1 MNDQQLL
8 RYSRHILLPQ
18 IDIEGQERL
27 LKSKVLLVG
36 VGGLGS
42 PIALY
47 LAGSGIGKI
56 ILVDPDQVELS
67 NLQRQIIHNTQT
79 IGTNK
84 VDSAKNRMLA
94 LNPEIQIE
102 AIPAYFTDKEHK
114 RIVDQVDI
122 VIDGS
127 DNFATRFDL
136 NASCAHLGKPF
147 ISGSAIRT
155 QGQVAIFDNRQQD
168 SACYHCLYNEIAQEE
183 EETCTQS
190 GVFSPL
196 LGIIGS
202 IQAAEALRLLL
213 NLGRKQYNRLLLV
226 DAVNMGWQE
235 MTIAKD
241 PKCPIC
247 S

>member
-18 IDIEGQERL
+18 IDIKGQEKL
-27 LKSKVLLVG
+27 LKSKALLVG

-47 LAGSGIGKI
+47 LAGSGVGKI
-56 ILVDPDQVELS
+56 ILVDSDQVELS
-67 NLQRQIIHNTQT
+67 NLQRQIIHSTQT
-79 IGTNK
+79 VGTNK

-102 AIPAYFTDKEHK
+102 IIPAYFTSKEHEK
-114 RIVDQVDI
+114 IVEQVDI

-136 NASCAHLGKPF
+136 NVSCVRLGKPF

-155 QGQVAIFDNRQQD
+155 QGQVAIFDSRQQD

-183 EETCTQS
+183 EETCAQS

-202 IQAAEALRLLL
+202 IQAAETLRLLL
-213 NLGRKQYNRLLLV
+213 NLGKKQYNRLLLI
-226 DAVNMGWQE
+226 DAMNMSWQE
-235 MTIAKD
+235 MSIPKD
-241 PKCPIC
+241 LEC
-247 S
+247 SVCS